1 MKRFKKFLVPF
12 LTLAVIFCTSS
23 FMPVKQ
29 AVASTKTSEIS
40 AIETIAKN
48 APQYLLGSD
57 KKEWSDV
64 SVVNKKPLYDFEQK
78 LIAYSVDLKS
88 NINGEKAFAIISTSE
103 NDGPIYE
110 FAKGRFSPYG
120 TSTDTCIYDGVT
132 GYYLHNTDGNYFDL
146 TNKVKITAA
155 DVTKNI
161 TTSETKKYISARPDN
176 AKNARAYLEQTSTV
190 KTNAPLGSII
200 SSRFLPIP
208 DYLWYKGC
216 APTSAAMV
224 LKYRFPSQLSAVASM
239 NLIEELAIAMKT
251 DPEGGTAAGEIP
263 KGMTSVMKNYGVNI
277 SCSTNSSA
285 PYQTAVAYI
294 NQDHPFV
301 IVVWGCTQNA
311 PGYPNGFGTHAMA
324 CNGYIMITP
333 QPGISGNFLSV
344 HDTACDGDVLIDYDS
359 STIGKTALYP
369 VH

>member
-1 MKRFKKFLVPF
+1 MKRFRKFLVSF
-12 LTLAVIFCTSS
+12 LTLTVIFCTSS

-29 AVASTKTSEIS
+29 AVAASTKTSEIS
-40 AIETIAKN
+40 AIEAIAKN

-64 SVVNKKPLYDFEQK
+64 SVVNEKPLYDFEQK

-146 TNKVKITAA
+146 TNKVKITDA
-155 DVTKNI
+155 DVTTISK
-161 TTSETKKYISARPDN
+161 TKKYISAKPDN
-176 AKNARAYLEQTSTV
+176 AKNARAYLKQTSTV
-190 KTNAPLGSII
+190 RTNATLGSIN

-208 DYLWYKGC
+208 DYYWYKGC

-239 NLIEELAIAMKT
+239 NLIDKLAIAMRT
-251 DPEGGTAAGEIP
+251 DSAGQTFGGDIP
-263 KGMTSVMKNYGVNI
+263 IGMTSVMRDYGVNI
-277 SCSTNSSA
+277 SCSINGQA
-285 PYQTAVAYI
+285 PYQTAVSYI
-294 NQDHPFV
+294 NQNHPFV
-301 IVVWGCTQNA
+301 ICVWGCTQTS
-311 PGYPNGFGTHAMA
+311 PGYPDGFGNHAMA
-324 CNGYIMITP
+324 CDGYITITP
-333 QPGISGNFLSV
+333 QAGVSGNFLSV

-359 STIGKTALYP
+359 STIGYNTALYP
-369 VH
+369 VN